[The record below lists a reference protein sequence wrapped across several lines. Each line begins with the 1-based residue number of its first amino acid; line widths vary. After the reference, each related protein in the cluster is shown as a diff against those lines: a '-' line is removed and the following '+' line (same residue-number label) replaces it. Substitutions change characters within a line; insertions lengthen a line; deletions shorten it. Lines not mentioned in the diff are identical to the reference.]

1 MFLSIVCFYLYLQL
15 KYMQMATK
23 INQLIQNTSENP
35 LLFTSWLEK
44 QGVTRMEITQYV
56 RNGWLKRIATG
67 VYYFTGKRPT
77 LFSAISSYNKQ
88 LKKKMCYK
96 CFNSTLVKGFF
107 ALWSTW

>member
-1 MFLSIVCFYLYLQL
+1 
-15 KYMQMATK
+15 MATK

-67 VYYFTGKRPT
+67 YIISQAKRPT
-77 LFSAISSYNKQ
+77 FFCISSYNKQ
-88 LKKKMCYK
+88 LKK
-96 CFNSTLVKGFF
+96 NVL
-107 ALWSTW
+107 